1 MNKIDTWFNIFW
13 CLLGVSAGIL
23 IADVAAN
30 AQLTS
35 MRKTA
40 IEKGVA
46 EYNSTSGD
54 WQWKSDPE
62 SETQ

>member
-1 MNKIDTWFNIFW
+1 MDKMDTWFNIFW
-13 CLLGVSAGIL
+13 CLLGVMGGIL
-23 IADVAAN
+23 ITDVTSN

-46 EYNSTSGD
+46 EYNSTTGK
-54 WQWKSDPE
+54 WQWIEE
-62 SETQ
+62 SEQD